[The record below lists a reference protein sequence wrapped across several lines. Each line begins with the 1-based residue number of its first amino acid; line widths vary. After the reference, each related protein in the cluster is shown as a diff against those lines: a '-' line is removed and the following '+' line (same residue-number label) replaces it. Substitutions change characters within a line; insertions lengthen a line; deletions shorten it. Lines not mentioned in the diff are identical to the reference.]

1 MSAEPKKI
9 LITGPQWLGRGYF
22 EHYYRNAI
30 LRCIAD
36 GCIFLVGAADGID
49 TFAQELLAERCPER
63 VIVCNKGTKDGRKSP
78 RMSLRNGFASYPERD
93 LHMAKECQAIICT
106 LPQFGGGTTGAL
118 YPLLRAQFGPTA
130 DSICASIRED
140 SEKWDEKVLKE
151 VIAPL
156 YEKLYPSNTVSPD
169 AVAVHQEL
177 QQELIAK
184 ETKNSDAQDAFKD
197 ALTRGA
203 ETRLRVAIAN
213 DDDAADD
220 AESDDDNHVSR
231 PRNVRGHAHRSQG
244 SRISLG

>member
-9 LITGPQWLGRGYF
+9 LITGAQWVGPGFF
-22 EHYYRNAI
+22 EYYYRNAI
-30 LRCIAD
+30 LRCVAD
-36 GCIFLVGAADGID
+36 GCVFLVGAADGID

-118 YPLLRAQFGPTA
+118 YPLLRAQFGPAA

-156 YEKLYPSNTVSPD
+156 YEKLYPSNCQPRRRGCASGAAAGADRQGDEEERRAGCVQGRAD
-169 AVAVHQEL
+169 ARCR
-177 QQELIAK
+177 
-184 ETKNSDAQDAFKD
+184 DAPA
-197 ALTRGA
+197 R
-203 ETRLRVAIAN
+203 R
-213 DDDAADD
+213 
-220 AESDDDNHVSR
+220 
-231 PRNVRGHAHRSQG
+231 HRQ
-244 SRISLG
+244 R

>member
-9 LITGPQWLGRGYF
+9 LIAGPQWLGLGYF
-22 EHYYRNAI
+22 EHYYRSAI
-30 LRCIAD
+30 LRCAAD

-49 TFAQELLAERCPER
+49 TFAQELLAELCPER
-63 VIVCNKGTKDGRKSP
+63 VIVCNKGTKDGRKSQ

-93 LHMAKECQAIICT
+93 LHMAKECQGIICT

-118 YPLLRAQFGPTA
+118 YPLLCAQFGSAA

-151 VIAPL
+151 LIAPL
-156 YEKLYPSNTVSPD
+156 YEKLYPSKTVSPD
-169 AVAVHQEL
+169 AHTNDAVTVHHEL

-184 ETKNSDAQDAFKD
+184 ETKESGTQDALKY
-197 ALTRGA
+197 AP
-203 ETRLRVAIAN
+203 TRLRWV
-213 DDDAADD
+213 DDNAADD
-220 AESDDDNHVSR
+220 AERDDGDHVSR

-244 SRISLG
+244 NRISLG